1 MTTDWNAF
9 DRLLASR
16 RRTIVESFADFLRL
30 NSVSQEPDKVRATGE
45 WLAAAMRARGL
56 DGRVLET
63 GGNPAVFGER
73 RVPGA
78 TRTVLIYCHYD
89 TEAHSP
95 QGLASAES
103 DRARVPARARRGGAP
118 EVALASVGDDE
129 LAGLLLHAR
138 GASDDKGPIWCHLN
152 AIELMDAAGLAPG
165 VNVKLI
171 FDGEEEIGSPF
182 FGPFT
187 EAHRDLLAADV
198 VIVTD
203 GPKHASGRPT
213 IAGGRAA

>member
-1 MTTDWNAF
+1 MTTDWTAF

-30 NSVSQEPDKVRATGE
+30 NSVSQEPAMVRATGE

-89 TEAHSP
+89 TKPIPA
-95 QGLASAES
+95 QGVASAES
-103 DRARVPARARRGGAP
+103 DRARVPARARRGAARPRSSWPASATTSWAASSSTPAAP
-118 EVALASVGDDE
+118 RTT
-129 LAGLLLHAR
+129 R
-138 GASDDKGPIWCHLN
+138 GRS
-152 AIELMDAAGLAPG
+152 G
-165 VNVKLI
+165 VI
-171 FDGEEEIGSPF
+171 
-182 FGPFT
+182 
-187 EAHRDLLAADV
+187 
-198 VIVTD
+198 
-203 GPKHASGRPT
+203 
-213 IAGGRAA
+213 